1 VFVDHPLIR
10 RGAIEDRDYQRN
22 IADSCLKR
30 STLVVLPTGMGK
42 TVIAA
47 RVIAEVLRSRGGT
60 VLFLAP
66 TKPLVEQHA
75 ATLRDV
81 LVVDADRIAV
91 FTGEVTAPEEREL
104 LWRASKI
111 VASTPQVV
119 RNDLK
124 QGRID
129 LAGVSLIIFDEAHRA
144 VGNYAYVDVAAAYKE
159 NPAGLGLGMTA
170 SPGNEAET
178 ILEVCGNL
186 GIEGVEIRTE
196 DDPDVVAYVH
206 DIDVERIVVE
216 STEASREIREELRK
230 VLDDQVERLK
240 ACGFLQGVPRPTTK
254 DLLRAGQEI
263 RARLDSGQRSG
274 PVYTAATAQAVAMK
288 VNHAIELA
296 ETQGMESLRAYLD
309 RTEAEA
315 DSRADRQFLARPELL
330 AARRLA
336 ADAKGEHPKVR
347 KVLWAVR
354 EQFLRKP
361 DSRVIVFT
369 HYRDTSEQIARELGS
384 LPGIRPA
391 RFVGQA
397 TRGDDV
403 GLKQKEQVDIIERFK
418 AGGHN
423 VLVCTAVGEE
433 GLDIPATDL
442 VVFYEP
448 IPSEIRTI
456 QRRGRTG
463 RTRAGRVVML
473 VTRGT
478 RDEAYFYSSRRKER
492 RMHEELD
499 RLRRELRQKI
509 FVGLPT
515 GETFAA
521 ARPAERLERMREV
534 VGARGEAG
542 PSKPPRKPGQ
552 AKLPDY

>member
-1 VFVDHPLIR
+1 MFVDHPLIR
-10 RGAIEDRDYQRN
+10 RGSVEDRDYQRN
-22 IADSCLKR
+22 IANSCLKR

-47 RVIAEVLRSRGGT
+47 RVIAEVLHSRGGR
-60 VLFLAP
+60 VLLLAP

-81 LVVDADRIAV
+81 LVVAPERIAL
-91 FTGEVTAPEEREL
+91 FTGEVAAPEDREI
-104 LWRASKI
+104 LWRESKI
-111 VASTPQVV
+111 VVSTPQVV
-119 RNDLK
+119 RNDVK
-124 QGRID
+124 QGRVS
-129 LAGVSLIIFDEAHRA
+129 LEGVSLIVFDEAHRS
-144 VGNYAYVDVAAAYKE
+144 VGNYAYVDVAATYKD
-159 NPAGLGLGMTA
+159 NPAGLVLGMTA
-170 SPGNEAET
+170 SPGNESET

-196 DDPDVVAYVH
+196 DDPDVVSYVH

-216 STEASREIREELRK
+216 PPEAAQEIRAQLKK
-230 VLDDQVERLK
+230 VLDEQIERLK
-240 ACGFLQGVPRPTTK
+240 ACGFLQEIDRPTTR
-254 DLLRAGQEI
+254 DLLAAGQLI
-263 RARLDSGQRSG
+263 RARLDSGERQG
-274 PVYTAATAQAVAMK
+274 PVFTAATAQAVAMK
-288 VNHAIELA
+288 ANHGIELA
-296 ETQGMESLRAYLD
+296 ETQGMEALRSYLD

-315 DSRADRQFLARPELL
+315 NSRADRQFLTRPEVVKARQL
-330 AARRLA
+330 ASES
-336 ADAKGEHPKVR
+336 KTEHPKVR
-347 KVLWAVR
+347 KVLWTVR
-354 EQFLRKP
+354 DQFLKKP

-369 HYRDTSEQIARELGS
+369 HYRDMAEQVSRELAT

-403 GLKQKEQVDIIERFK
+403 GLKQREQVDMIERFK
-418 AGGHN
+418 AGDHN

-478 RDEAYFYSSRRKER
+478 RDEAYLYSSRRKER
-492 RMHEELD
+492 RMHVELD
-499 RLRRELRQKI
+499 RLRRDLRQKI
-509 FVGLPT
+509 FVGQPT
-515 GETFAA
+515 GETFVQMK
-521 ARPAERLERMREV
+521 PGERLERMREI
-534 VGARGEAG
+534 ARGEAT
-542 PSKPPRKPGQ
+542 PAKLPRKPGQ

>member
-10 RGAIEDRDYQRN
+10 RGSVEDRDYQRN
-22 IADSCLKR
+22 IANSCLKR

-47 RVIAEVLRSRGGT
+47 RVIAEVLHSRGGR
-60 VLFLAP
+60 VLLLAP

-81 LVVDADRIAV
+81 LVVAPERIAL
-91 FTGEVTAPEEREL
+91 FTGEVAAPEDREI
-104 LWRASKI
+104 LWRESKI
-111 VASTPQVV
+111 VVSTPQVV
-119 RNDLK
+119 RNDVK
-124 QGRID
+124 QGRVS
-129 LAGVSLIIFDEAHRA
+129 LEGVSLIVFDEAHRS
-144 VGNYAYVDVAAAYKE
+144 VGNYAYVDVAATYKD
-159 NPAGLGLGMTA
+159 NPAGLVLGMTA
-170 SPGNEAET
+170 SPGNESET

-196 DDPDVVAYVH
+196 DDPDVVSYVH
-206 DIDVERIVVE
+206 EIDVERIVVE
-216 STEASREIREELRK
+216 PPEAAQEIRAQLKK
-230 VLDDQVERLK
+230 VLDEQIERLK
-240 ACGFLQGVPRPTTK
+240 ACGFLQEIDRPTTR
-254 DLLRAGQEI
+254 DLLAAGQLI
-263 RARLDSGQRSG
+263 RARLDSGERQG
-274 PVYTAATAQAVAMK
+274 PVFTAATAQAVAMK
-288 VNHAIELA
+288 ANHGIELA
-296 ETQGMESLRAYLD
+296 ETQGMEALRSYLD

-315 DSRADRQFLARPELL
+315 NSRADRQFLTRPEVIKARQL
-330 AARRLA
+330 ASES
-336 ADAKGEHPKVR
+336 KTEHPKVR
-347 KVLWAVR
+347 KVLWTVR
-354 EQFLRKP
+354 DQFLKKP

-369 HYRDTSEQIARELGS
+369 HYRDMAEQVSRELAT

-403 GLKQKEQVDIIERFK
+403 GLKQREQVDMIERFK
-418 AGGHN
+418 AGDHN

-478 RDEAYFYSSRRKER
+478 RDEAYLYSSRRKER
-492 RMHEELD
+492 RMHVELD
-499 RLRRELRQKI
+499 RLRRDLRQKI
-509 FVGLPT
+509 FVGQPT
-515 GETFAA
+515 GETFVQMK
-521 ARPAERLERMREV
+521 PGERLERMREI
-534 VGARGEAG
+534 ARGEAT
-542 PSKPPRKPGQ
+542 PAKLPRKPGQ

>member
-10 RGAIEDRDYQRN
+10 RGSVEDRDYQRN
-22 IADSCLKR
+22 IANSCLKR

-47 RVIAEVLRSRGGT
+47 RVIAEVLHSRGGR
-60 VLFLAP
+60 VLLLAP

-81 LVVDADRIAV
+81 LVVAPERIAL
-91 FTGEVTAPEEREL
+91 FTGEVAAPEDREI
-104 LWRASKI
+104 LWRESKI
-111 VASTPQVV
+111 VVSTPQVV
-119 RNDLK
+119 RNDVK
-124 QGRID
+124 QGRVS
-129 LAGVSLIIFDEAHRA
+129 LEGVSLIVFDEAHRS
-144 VGNYAYVDVAAAYKE
+144 VGNYAYVDVAATYKD
-159 NPAGLGLGMTA
+159 NPAGLVLGMTA
-170 SPGNEAET
+170 SPGNESET

-196 DDPDVVAYVH
+196 DDPDVVSYVH
-206 DIDVERIVVE
+206 EIDVERIVVE
-216 STEASREIREELRK
+216 PPEAAQEIRAQLKK
-230 VLDDQVERLK
+230 VLDEQIERLK
-240 ACGFLQGVPRPTTK
+240 ACGFLQEIDRPTTR
-254 DLLRAGQEI
+254 DLLAAGQLI
-263 RARLDSGQRSG
+263 RARLDSGERQG
-274 PVYTAATAQAVAMK
+274 PVFTAATAQAVAMK
-288 VNHAIELA
+288 ANHGIELA
-296 ETQGMESLRAYLD
+296 ETQGMEALRSYLD

-315 DSRADRQFLARPELL
+315 NSRADRQFLTRPEVVKARQL
-330 AARRLA
+330 ASES
-336 ADAKGEHPKVR
+336 KTEHPKVR
-347 KVLWAVR
+347 KVLWTVR
-354 EQFLRKP
+354 DQFLKKP

-369 HYRDTSEQIARELGS
+369 HYRDMAEQVSRELAT

-403 GLKQKEQVDIIERFK
+403 GLKQREQVDMIERFK
-418 AGGHN
+418 AGDHN

-478 RDEAYFYSSRRKER
+478 RDEAYLYSSRRKER
-492 RMHEELD
+492 RMHVELD
-499 RLRRELRQKI
+499 RLRRDLRQKI
-509 FVGLPT
+509 FVGQPT
-515 GETFAA
+515 GETFVQMK
-521 ARPAERLERMREV
+521 PGERLERMREI
-534 VGARGEAG
+534 ARGEAT
-542 PSKPPRKPGQ
+542 PAKLPRKPGQ

>member
-1 VFVDHPLIR
+1 MFVDHPLIR
-10 RGAIEDRDYQRN
+10 RGSVEDRDYQRN
-22 IADSCLKR
+22 IANSCLKR

-47 RVIAEVLRSRGGT
+47 RVIAEVLHSRGGR
-60 VLFLAP
+60 VLLLAP

-81 LVVDADRIAV
+81 LVVAPERIAL
-91 FTGEVTAPEEREL
+91 FTGEVAAPEDREI
-104 LWRASKI
+104 LWRESKI
-111 VASTPQVV
+111 VVSTPQVV
-119 RNDLK
+119 RNDVK
-124 QGRID
+124 QGRVS
-129 LAGVSLIIFDEAHRA
+129 LEGVSLIVFDEAHRS
-144 VGNYAYVDVAAAYKE
+144 VGNYAYVDVAATYKD
-159 NPAGLGLGMTA
+159 NPAGLVLGMTA
-170 SPGNEAET
+170 SPGNESET

-196 DDPDVVAYVH
+196 DDPDVVSYVH
-206 DIDVERIVVE
+206 EIDVERIVVE
-216 STEASREIREELRK
+216 PPEAAQEIRAQLKK
-230 VLDDQVERLK
+230 VLDEQIERLK
-240 ACGFLQGVPRPTTK
+240 ACGFLQEIDRPTTR
-254 DLLRAGQEI
+254 DLLAAGQLI
-263 RARLDSGQRSG
+263 RARLDSGERQG
-274 PVYTAATAQAVAMK
+274 PVFTAATAQAVAMK
-288 VNHAIELA
+288 ANHGIELA
-296 ETQGMESLRAYLD
+296 ETQGMEALRSYLD

-315 DSRADRQFLARPELL
+315 NSRADRQFLTRPEVVKARQL
-330 AARRLA
+330 ASES
-336 ADAKGEHPKVR
+336 KTEHPKVR
-347 KVLWAVR
+347 KVLWTVR
-354 EQFLRKP
+354 DQFLKKP

-369 HYRDTSEQIARELGS
+369 HYRDMAEQVSRELAT

-403 GLKQKEQVDIIERFK
+403 GLKQREQVDMIERFK
-418 AGGHN
+418 AGDHN

-478 RDEAYFYSSRRKER
+478 RDEAYLYSSRRKER
-492 RMHEELD
+492 RMHVELD
-499 RLRRELRQKI
+499 RLRRDLRQKI
-509 FVGLPT
+509 FVGQPT
-515 GETFAA
+515 GETFVQMK
-521 ARPAERLERMREV
+521 PGERLERMREI
-534 VGARGEAG
+534 ARGEAT
-542 PSKPPRKPGQ
+542 PAKLPRKPGQ

>member
-1 VFVDHPLIR
+1 MFVDHPLIR

-22 IADSCLKR
+22 IATSCLQR

-47 RVIAEVLRSRGGT
+47 RVIAEVLQTHGGRI
-60 VLFLAP
+60 LFLAP

-75 ATLRDV
+75 ATLRETLIV
-81 LVVDADRIAV
+81 APERIAV
-91 FTGEVTAPEEREL
+91 FTGEVAAPEDREL
-104 LWRASKI
+104 LWRESKI
-111 VASTPQVV
+111 VVSTPQVV
-119 RNDLK
+119 RNDVK
-124 QGRID
+124 QGRVS
-129 LAGVSLIIFDEAHRA
+129 LEGVSLIIFDEAHRS
-144 VGNYAYVDVAAAYKE
+144 VGNYAYVEVAAAYKD
-159 NPAGLGLGMTA
+159 NPAGLVLGMTA
-170 SPGNEAET
+170 SPGNEAAT
-178 ILEVCGNL
+178 ILDVCGNL

-196 DDPDVVAYVH
+196 DDPDVVSYVH
-206 DIDVERIVVE
+206 EIDVERIIVE
-216 STEASREIREELRK
+216 PPEAAQEIRSQLKK
-230 VLDDQVERLK
+230 VLDDQIDRLK
-240 ACGFLQGVPRPTTK
+240 ACGFLQDVERPITK
-254 DLLRAGQEI
+254 DLLLAGQQI
-263 RARLDSGQRSG
+263 RARLDSGERQG
-274 PVYTAATAQAVAMK
+274 PVFTAATAQAVAMK
-288 VNHAIELA
+288 ANHGIELA
-296 ETQGMESLRAYLD
+296 ETQGMEALRSYLD

-315 DSRADRQFLARPELL
+315 NSRADRQFLSRPEVLKARQL
-330 AARRLA
+330 ASES
-336 ADAKGEHPKVR
+336 KTEHPKVR

-354 EQFLRKP
+354 EQFLKKP

-369 HYRDTSEQIARELGS
+369 HYRDMSEQVTRELAT

-403 GLKQKEQVDIIERFK
+403 GLKQREQVDMIQRFK
-418 AGGHN
+418 AGDHN

-463 RTRAGRVVML
+463 RTRAGRVIML

-478 RDEAYFYSSRRKER
+478 RDEAYLYSSRRKER
-492 RMHEELD
+492 RMHVELE
-499 RLRRELRQKI
+499 RLRRDLRQKI
-509 FVGLPT
+509 FVGQPT
-515 GETFAA
+515 GETFVQMK
-521 ARPAERLERMREV
+521 PGERLERMR
-534 VGARGEAG
+534 GIARGETTPA
-542 PSKPPRKPGQ
+542 KLPRKPGQ